1 MAEGDPGGEDE
12 GGEGDE
18 RDERDERD
26 EGEEGRGGRCLVF
39 LNDAMF

>member
-12 GGEGDE
+12 GGEG
-18 RDERDERD
+18 DERDERD